1 MVQTANVKTV
11 FVNVMIVG
19 LATIAKYTITVVTIN
34 VMKPT
39 NKVLV
44 TQLMVLVIV
53 NQNTAAQ
60 NVTF

>member
-11 FVNVMIVG
+11 FVNVMTVG